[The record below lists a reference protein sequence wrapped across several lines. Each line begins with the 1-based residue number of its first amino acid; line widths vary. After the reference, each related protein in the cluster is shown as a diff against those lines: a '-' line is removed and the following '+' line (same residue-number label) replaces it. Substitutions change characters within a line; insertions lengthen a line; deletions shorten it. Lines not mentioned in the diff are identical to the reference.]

1 MRARMAIKYSEIVVE
16 LREVKLSSK
25 PQSLLDISAK
35 GTVPVLQLPGNGILE
50 ESIDIIHWA
59 LSRHDPQD
67 WSLRKVDTLRTRAM
81 ELIGENDQVFK
92 KHLDHYKYSDRYPE
106 WPAEHYRNQGM
117 EYLLQ
122 LERHL
127 EQNRYLIT
135 DHISIADI
143 SIFPFIRQ
151 FAFVD
156 KTWFAQTDLSRL
168 QSWLQELINSA
179 LFNSIMDKYPVW
191 DKDNAVIF

>member
-1 MRARMAIKYSEIVVE
+1 MRARMAIKYSDIAVE

-25 PQSLLDISAK
+25 PQSMLDISAK
-35 GTVPVLQLPGNGILE
+35 GTVPVLQLPDNTILV

-59 LSRHDPQD
+59 LARYDPQD
-67 WSLRKVDTLRTRAM
+67 WSLSKVTTQRTRAL
-81 ELIGENDQVFK
+81 ELIWENDQVFK
-92 KHLDHYKYSDRYPE
+92 KHLDHYKYSDRHPE
-106 WPAEHYRNQGM
+106 WPAEHYRSQGM
-117 EYLLQ
+117 KFLLE

-127 EQNRYLIT
+127 DENRYLIT
-135 DHISIADI
+135 DHLSIADI
-143 SIFPFIRQ
+143 SIFPFVRQ

-156 KTWFAQTDLSRL
+156 KTWFAQTDLPRL
-168 QSWLQELINSA
+168 QSWLQELIDSA